1 MNPVNVAARE
11 YRRLHHAQIRETEKA
26 SKKKRLPQDVDY
38 NRRRRHANPEKWRQ
52 YAVEYRRK
60 NLAQARARDK
70 AYHSANKEKR
80 KQQQQASNLRH
91 PDRIPAYNRK
101 YRQAHKA
108 ELDAKNKEWQLQNRS
123 HVLEYREK
131 YGPRRRELRKL
142 RWASDPLYR
151 LREGTRRT
159 IGDELRLAGVP
170 KTQRSFSVLG
180 CTVEFFKAYL
190 EQRFEAG
197 MSWDNWGQAWEI
209 DHRIPISSFD
219 LSDHAQLKNAFHYSN
234 CRPLPKIENR
244 TKHAKLPEPHQ
255 GELL

>member
-11 YRRLHHAQIRETEKA
+11 YRRLHHARIRETEKA
-26 SKKKRLPQDVDY
+26 SKKKRLPQDVAY
-38 NRRRRHANPEKWRQ
+38 NRLQRQSNREKWRK
-52 YAVEYRRK
+52 YAVEYRLK
-60 NLAQARARDK
+60 NLDRVRANDK
-70 AYHSANKEKR
+70 AFREANRETRR
-80 KQQQQASNLRH
+80 KQSSDFAKRH
-91 PDRIPAYNRK
+91 PDRIKNRNRQ

-108 ELDAKNKEWQLQNRS
+108 ELDAKNREWKLQNQNR
-123 HVLEYREK
+123 VLEYRAQ

-159 IGDELRLAGVP
+159 IGDELRLAGVS
-170 KTQRSFSVLG
+170 KTQRSFAVLG

-190 EQRFEAG
+190 EQRFDLG
-197 MSWDNWGQAWEI
+197 MSWDNWGSYWEI

-219 LSDHAQLKNAFHYSN
+219 LSNPAQLKNAFHYSN

-244 TKHAKLPEPHQ
+244 TKHAKLPESHQ
-255 GELL
+255 AELL